1 MESACQFFLKMRLFL
16 SVLQQMAMA
25 TNVRDWV
32 IVEIHVIRINNRNL
46 YFVSVSIEQQLSK
59 LLERDGI
66 WAKIQQFKSKPNC
79 SSSIRDIVDGT
90 VYKRYKESGEFLT
103 KEDKLTLLF
112 NTDGI
117 PLFKSSRV
125 NMACFSGYK

>member
-79 SSSIRDIVDGT
+79 SSSITDIVDGT

-103 KEDKLTLLF
+103 KEDNLTLLF

>member
-1 MESACQFFLKMRLFL
+1 MESACQFFLKMGLFL

-79 SSSIRDIVDGT
+79 SSSITDIVDGT

-103 KEDKLTLLF
+103 KEDNLTLLF

>member
-66 WAKIQQFKSKPNC
+66 WAKIQQFKNKPNC
-79 SSSIRDIVDGT
+79 SSSITDIVDGT

-103 KEDKLTLLF
+103 KEDNLTLLF

-117 PLFKSSRV
+117 PLFKSSKV